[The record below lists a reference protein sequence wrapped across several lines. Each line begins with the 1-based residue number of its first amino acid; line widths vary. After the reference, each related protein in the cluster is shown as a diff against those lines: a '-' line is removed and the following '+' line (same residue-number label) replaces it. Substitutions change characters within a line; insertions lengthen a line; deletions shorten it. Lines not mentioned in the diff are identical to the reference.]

1 MLALIL
7 MSKMQPARGTRDL
20 LPEQTKAYR
29 FIENTAY
36 QTAVT
41 YGFSEIVT
49 PIFEFSEV
57 FHRTLGE
64 SSDLVS
70 KETYDFEDRGGEKIT
85 LRPEG
90 TAGVARA
97 FISEG
102 LAQSLPLKFFYSGPM
117 FRYERPQKGR
127 YRQFFQVGVESMGS
141 DSPMA
146 DVEVLSLAWDFLK
159 LMSLDKNCVLQ
170 INTLGDKESRAK
182 YRERLVQYF
191 SQYESQL
198 STDSQVRLKKNPL
211 RILDSK
217 DQADKKLVAGAPLFE
232 DDLNEE
238 SKLFFEKVKTGLKNL
253 GIPFQVNSKLVRGID
268 YYCHTVFEFVTDS
281 LGAQGTILAGGRYDG
296 LIETMGG
303 PKTPGVGWAAGM
315 DRLMDLVP
323 KEKIPATERKVS
335 FVAADEK
342 GEALVLK
349 LARSLRAIGVVC
361 EIPWNGNMGKKM
373 KKAASN
379 GSQYALIIGDSEV
392 QSGTVMVKN
401 LLSGEQKSVPQAEL
415 ASIFGQS

>member
-1 MLALIL
+1 
-7 MSKMQPARGTRDL
+7 MSKIQPARGTRDL

-29 FIENTAY
+29 FIEETAY
-36 QTAVT
+36 KAAVT
-41 YGFSEIVT
+41 YGFSEIET

-64 SSDLVS
+64 SSDIVS
-70 KETYDFEDRGGEKIT
+70 KETYDFKDRGGESIT

-127 YRQFFQVGVESMGS
+127 YRQFYQLGVEYMGS
-141 DSPMA
+141 ESAMA

-159 LMSLDKNCVLQ
+159 TLDLHKNCRLE

-182 YRERLVQYF
+182 YRESLVKYF
-191 SQYESQL
+191 TQFESQL
-198 STDSQVRLKKNPL
+198 SADSQVRLKKNPL

-217 DQADKKLVAGAPLFE
+217 DEGDKKLVAGAPLFQ

-238 SKLFFEKVKTGLKNL
+238 SKLFFDKVQKGLKDL
-253 GIPFQVNSKLVRGID
+253 GISFQVNPKLVRGID
-268 YYCHTVFEFVTDS
+268 YYCHTVFEFVTEN

-303 PKTPGVGWAAGM
+303 PKTAGVGWAAGI

-323 KEKIPATERKVS
+323 KEKIPTVGLKVA
-335 FVAADEK
+335 FVAADEV
-342 GEALVLK
+342 GESTVLQV
-349 LARSLRAIGVVC
+349 ARSARALGVVC
-361 EIPWNGNMGKKM
+361 EIPWGGNMGKKM
-373 KKAASN
+373 KKAAIS
-379 GSQYALIIGDSEV
+379 GARYAVIIGESEV
-392 QSGTVMVKN
+392 KAATVMLKD
-401 LLSGEQKSVPQAEL
+401 LESGEQKSLPQNEL
-415 ASIFGQS
+415 SAIFARS